1 MSHDHSNP
9 DGSTQYQPCQ
19 ADCAAIDALIEAQW
33 NVKDVPGPMRERAA
47 RAFALIHA
55 ASHAPTDDQ
64 AAARLVDKIC
74 DAMERAST
82 PTNYLLTPDD
92 EEAIDAWQLAEHRTT
107 KVPGSLRDRAA
118 KLDAIG
124 ALLTSPPAIAGPA
137 RSTDQLIDATMAR
150 LQHAQQAGKPRRIE
164 PARIRKFPIGDLV
177 SIAAMLLLGVAVIWP
192 IAASGRSHMQQ
203 LACRSNLA
211 SVASGLG
218 LYSGDNTGQLPMAT
232 ASLAGSPWWDVGV
245 PERSN
250 SANLFTL
257 ARTEYTTPKAL
268 ECGGNPNCDSCKLTC
283 DDRDWKNID
292 QVSYSFR
299 VMFGGKNPTWQ
310 SPADV
315 VVLSDKSPV
324 VSRAV
329 RGQVVFPAENS
340 PNHDGRG
347 QNVLT
352 LDGSAKFMTTPVTAS
367 GDNMW
372 LPRGIEIALAQL
384 AKSLKPGQSGTI
396 EIKGW
401 VSPNRMEPI
410 KGIETPADERDS
422 FVGP

>member
-1 MSHDHSNP
+1 MSYDHSNP
-9 DGSTQYQPCQ
+9 DQNNQHQPCQ
-19 ADCAAIDALIEAQW
+19 ADCAAIDALIDAGW
-33 NVKDVPGPMRERAA
+33 DVGQVPAAMRERAT
-47 RAFALIHA
+47 RAMALIHA

-64 AAARLVDKIC
+64 AAARLVDKVC
-74 DAMERAST
+74 DAMERANT
-82 PTNYLLTPDD
+82 TTNYVLTPDD
-92 EEAIDAWQLAEHRTT
+92 EEAIDAWQLAEHRSA
-107 KVPGSLRDRAA
+107 KVPGSLRDRAE

-124 ALLTSPPAIAGPA
+124 ALITSAPVVAGPV
-137 RSTDQLIDATMAR
+137 RSADQLIDATMAR
-150 LQHAQQAGKPRRIE
+150 LQHAQQTGKPRRSE
-164 PARIRKFPIGDLV
+164 GARLRKFPLGDLV
-177 SIAAMLLLGVAVIWP
+177 SVAAMLLLGVAVIWP

-211 SVASGLG
+211 GVASGLG

-232 ASLAGSPWWDVGV
+232 ASAAGSQWWDVGI

-257 ARTEYTTPKAL
+257 ARTEYTTPQSL
-268 ECGGNPNCDSCKLTC
+268 ECGGNPNCDSRKLTC

-299 VMFGGKNPTWQ
+299 VMFGGKNPTWR
-310 SPADV
+310 SPANV
-315 VVLSDKSPV
+315 VILSDKSPV
-324 VSRAV
+324 VTRAV

-347 QNVLT
+347 QNVLA
-352 LDGSAKFMTTPVTAS
+352 LDGSAKFMSSPITAS

-372 LPRGIEIALAQL
+372 LPRGIEAALAQ
-384 AKSLKPGQSGTI
+384 AAQALKPGQSGVVQI
-396 EIKGW
+396 NGW

-410 KGIETPADERDS
+410 KGIETPADDRDS